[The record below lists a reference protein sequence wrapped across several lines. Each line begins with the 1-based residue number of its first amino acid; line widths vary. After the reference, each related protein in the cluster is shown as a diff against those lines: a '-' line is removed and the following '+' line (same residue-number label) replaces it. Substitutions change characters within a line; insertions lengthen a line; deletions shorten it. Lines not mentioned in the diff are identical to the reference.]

1 VSPCC
6 REQQLREPR
15 HSDAATIERWLL
27 TCGFQVRKI
36 CDGRIP
42 PLQEELPADFGA
54 MQKLIECVPN
64 FSEGRDQN
72 IIRQISDAIES
83 VDGVSLLDVDPGAS
97 TNRTVVTFV
106 GSPDAAVEAA
116 FRAIKKAGELIDMR
130 KQKGAHPRMGATDV
144 CPFIPVSNVS
154 WDEAIACANR
164 LGQRVGDELKI
175 PVYLYEKAAKNEPRS
190 NLSVIRAGE
199 YEGFFEKIKQP
210 EWKPDFG
217 PEVFNEKSGATVIG
231 VRDFL
236 VAYNV
241 NLNTKSVRRANSVA
255 FDVREQG
262 RVKTEDGTL
271 SGKPVLDANGEP
283 IRIPGM
289 LKHVKAIGWFV
300 KEYGIAQVSMNLTNI
315 EETPLHAAFDACCE
329 SAARRGLRVTGSEI
343 VGMVP
348 KKCLVD
354 AGRYFLRRQKWS
366 EGVSD
371 EELIDI
377 AIRSMGLS
385 ELKPFDPKE
394 KVIEFKIESAE
405 PKRSLAKMNLREFC
419 NETLSDSPAPG
430 GGSVAALMGALGAS
444 LGGMVAN
451 LSAGKRGCD
460 DKLEYFSN
468 WAVKAQQ
475 LKDELLALVDEDTAA
490 FNKVMD
496 GFALAKESA
505 EEKAARAA
513 AIEEAT
519 KYAAE
524 VPLKVMET
532 ASKSYELLAEM
543 AEKGN
548 PASVSDVGVGALA
561 THACIEGAAL
571 NVRINLAQ
579 LKDQKF
585 KAELADRMRKAS
597 AHSET
602 RFKEI
607 SQLVESKLG

>member
-1 VSPCC
+1 
-6 REQQLREPR
+6 
-15 HSDAATIERWLL
+15 
-27 TCGFQVRKI
+27 
-36 CDGRIP
+36 
-42 PLQEELPADFGA
+42 

-72 IIRQISDAIES
+72 IIRQITNAIES

-106 GSPDAAVEAA
+106 GAPDAAVEAA
-116 FRAIKKAGELIDMR
+116 FRGIRKAAELIDMR
-130 KQKGAHPRMGATDV
+130 KHKGAHPRMGATDV

-154 WDEAIACANR
+154 WEEAIDCANR
-164 LGQRVGDELKI
+164 LGKRVGEELKI
-175 PVYLYEKAAKNEPRS
+175 PVYLYEKAAKDKSRA
-190 NLSVIRAGE
+190 NLAVIRAGE
-199 YEGFFEKIKQP
+199 YEGFSEKIKQP
-210 EWKPDFG
+210 KWKPNFG
-217 PEVFNEKSGATVIG
+217 PAVFSEKSGATVIG

-262 RVKTEDGTL
+262 RTKTEDGTPW
-271 SGKPVLDANGEP
+271 GKPVLDAHGDP
-283 IRIPGM
+283 IRVPGM

-315 EETPLHAAFDACCE
+315 EETPLHTAFDACSE
-329 SAARRGLRVTGSEI
+329 SAARRGLRATGSEI

-354 AGRYFLRRQKWS
+354 AGRYFLHKQKWS
-366 EGVSD
+366 EGVSED
-371 EELIDI
+371 ELIDV

-394 KVIEFKIESAE
+394 KVIELKIEAAA
-405 PKRSLAKMNLREFC
+405 PKESLVKMNLREFC

-451 LSAGKRGCD
+451 LSAGKRGWD
-460 DKLEYFSN
+460 DKLEYFSD
-468 WAVKAQQ
+468 WAVRAQK
-475 LKDELLALVDEDTAA
+475 LKDELLSLVDEDTAA

-496 GFALAKESA
+496 AFALPKESA
-505 EEKAARAA
+505 DEKTERAR

-519 KYAAE
+519 KHAAE

-532 ASKSYELLAEM
+532 SFKSYELLSEM
-543 AEKGN
+543 ADKGN

-561 THACIEGAAL
+561 TRACIEGAAL

-579 LKDQKF
+579 LKDEKF
-585 KAELADRMRKAS
+585 KAILLQKIGQISSDA
-597 AHSET
+597 T
-602 RFKEI
+602 LRFKKI
-607 SQLVESKLG
+607 SKVVESKLD